1 MPLSSTLPL
10 LPARANH
17 RLLAI
22 LIALCLLSNLGG
34 IVAYF
39 FSVRE
44 LIAQGESL
52 HVQAT
57 AELFRDEVVRRLEN
71 RALLVRTMA
80 QQPEFALYLQER
92 QESKLYL
99 AEAHLDYFAENLAG
113 AICYLLD
120 ADGVVVAT
128 SNRYDPESLAGK
140 NEAASPSFQQAKAGG
155 TGIYLGSRYGNG
167 RRGISLSYPVT
178 GAGTIL
184 GVVVIR
190 YPVAIFEERFAKV
203 DGSMALLDPAGT
215 VFAASQPDLIG
226 KSLPVVPMPPRRVFG
241 LVSLSS
247 QPPSPDPQGGEW
259 LTSRQNGR
267 RLIGMRVVLGRL
279 PGWQLVYLHDVDHID
294 RRALYGI
301 LTPTGYA
308 LMAMLLVIVVSSFL
322 LYRKA
327 RLASRQ
333 MALAEG
339 RLLRAN
345 AVLNQI
351 FNASADGIRIIDK
364 DFVIV
369 QANKTFAAMVGKELS
384 EIVRYKC
391 HEIFP
396 SDHCGTPECPKVQVM
411 DQGRKRVV
419 QEAVKQNPA
428 GRKFSCLVTAVPFVD
443 TEGRVVGVLESAR
456 DISERAAAEAQL
468 ENAFAE
474 AHQLAEEVA
483 AGRDMVQRQ
492 KAELEKAYHELQ
504 ESQSQLL
511 QREKMAS
518 IGQLAAGV
526 AHEIN
531 NPMGFISSNLGTM
544 GRYLER
550 LAEFLAF
557 QGQTVES
564 CCDKTSEAV
573 TELAARRK
581 KLKIDYILNDV
592 GSLLRESLDGAE
604 RVRKIVQGLKSF
616 SRIDQ
621 AQVQA
626 ADLNECLDS
635 TINIVW
641 NELKYKAE
649 VKKEYGELP
658 PTVCNPQQLNQV
670 FMNLLVNAAQAIEK
684 HGTITVKSWADP
696 EWIFVSVSDT
706 GCGIPREKLS
716 RVFEPFYTTK
726 EVGKGTGLG
735 LSIAYDIVVKKHQ
748 GTIEVE
754 SEEGKGT
761 TFVVKIPLV
770 AKGNSAN

>member
-1 MPLSSTLPL
+1 
-10 LPARANH
+10 
-17 RLLAI
+17 
-22 LIALCLLSNLGG
+22 
-34 IVAYF
+34 
-39 FSVRE
+39 
-44 LIAQGESL
+44 
-52 HVQAT
+52 
-57 AELFRDEVVRRLEN
+57 
-71 RALLVRTMA
+71 
-80 QQPEFALYLQER
+80 
-92 QESKLYL
+92 
-99 AEAHLDYFAENLAG
+99 
-113 AICYLLD
+113 
-120 ADGVVVAT
+120 
-128 SNRYDPESLAGK
+128 RYDPDSLVGK
-140 NEAASPSFQQAKAGG
+140 NEAARHSFQQAKAGG
-155 TGIYLGSRYGNG
+155 AGIYLGSRYGNG
-167 RRGISLSYPVT
+167 RRGIYLSYPVT

-203 DGSMALLDPAGT
+203 DGSMALLDPEGI
-215 VFAASQPDLIG
+215 VFAANKPELVG
-226 KSLPVVPMPPRRVFG
+226 KSLSAVPMPLRRVFG

-247 QPPSPDPQGGEW
+247 QPPAPDPKGGGEW

-279 PGWQLVYLHDVDHID
+279 PGWQLVYLHDVGHID

-327 RLASRQ
+327 RQASRQ
-333 MALAEG
+333 MAVAEG
-339 RLLRAN
+339 GLLRAN

-351 FNASADGIRIIDK
+351 FNASADAISIIDK
-364 DFVIV
+364 NFVIV
-369 QANKTFAAMVGKELS
+369 QANKTFAAMAGKELS
-384 EIVRYKC
+384 EIVRHKC

-396 SDHCGTPECPKVQVM
+396 SAHCGTPECPKVQIM

-419 QEAVKQNPA
+419 QEEVKRNQA
-428 GRKFSCLVTAVPFVD
+428 GRKFSCLVMAVPFVD

-456 DISERAAAEAQL
+456 DISERVAAEAQL

-550 LAEFLAF
+550 LAEFLAL
-557 QGQTVES
+557 QGEAVES
-564 CCDKTSEAV
+564 CCGKTSETA
-573 TELAARRK
+573 TDLAARRK

-684 HGTITVKSWADP
+684 HGIITVKSWADP
-696 EWIFVSVSDT
+696 EWISVSVSDT

>member
-1 MPLSSTLPL
+1 MPLSSSPLPVK
-10 LPARANH
+10 ANH

-22 LIALCLLSNLGG
+22 LIALCLFSNLGG

-128 SNRYDPESLAGK
+128 SNRYDPDSLVGK

-155 TGIYLGSRYGNG
+155 AGIYLGSRYGNG
-167 RRGISLSYPVT
+167 RRGIYLSYPVT

-203 DGSMALLDPAGT
+203 DGSMALLDPEGI
-215 VFAASQPDLIG
+215 VFAANKPELVG
-226 KSLPVVPMPPRRVFG
+226 KSLSAVPMPLRRVFG

-247 QPPSPDPQGGEW
+247 QPPAPDPKGGGEW

-279 PGWQLVYLHDVDHID
+279 PGWQLVYLHDVGHID

-327 RLASRQ
+327 RQASRQ
-333 MALAEG
+333 MAVAEG
-339 RLLRAN
+339 GLLRAN

-351 FNASADGIRIIDK
+351 FNASADAISIIDK
-364 DFVIV
+364 NFVIV
-369 QANKTFAAMVGKELS
+369 QANKTFAAMAGKELS
-384 EIVRYKC
+384 EIVRHKC

-396 SDHCGTPECPKVQVM
+396 SAHCGTPECPKVQIM

-419 QEAVKQNPA
+419 QEEVKRNQA
-428 GRKFSCLVTAVPFVD
+428 GRKFSCLVMAVPFVD

-456 DISERAAAEAQL
+456 DISERVAAEAQL

-504 ESQSQLL
+504 
-511 QREKMAS
+511 
-518 IGQLAAGV
+518 
-526 AHEIN
+526 
-531 NPMGFISSNLGTM
+531 
-544 GRYLER
+544 
-550 LAEFLAF
+550 
-557 QGQTVES
+557 
-564 CCDKTSEAV
+564 
-573 TELAARRK
+573 
-581 KLKIDYILNDV
+581 
-592 GSLLRESLDGAE
+592 
-604 RVRKIVQGLKSF
+604 
-616 SRIDQ
+616 
-621 AQVQA
+621 
-626 ADLNECLDS
+626 
-635 TINIVW
+635 
-641 NELKYKAE
+641 
-649 VKKEYGELP
+649 
-658 PTVCNPQQLNQV
+658 
-670 FMNLLVNAAQAIEK
+670 
-684 HGTITVKSWADP
+684 
-696 EWIFVSVSDT
+696 
-706 GCGIPREKLS
+706 
-716 RVFEPFYTTK
+716 
-726 EVGKGTGLG
+726 
-735 LSIAYDIVVKKHQ
+735 
-748 GTIEVE
+748 
-754 SEEGKGT
+754 
-761 TFVVKIPLV
+761 
-770 AKGNSAN
+770 